1 MARYV
6 AVQPIY
12 FGNALAF
19 AAGSQVPE
27 DHVERF
33 GYLDAGFVQQVD
45 DDHRGDAP
53 DLVAAQPDNT
63 PPPLT
68 QARFLDEAA
77 LRVDRAQRDF
87 AAAQVAGGRPAV
99 VAEDGDE
106 VAVPLA
112 ALRSRVAAEMDR
124 APDVAD
130 ATKPRTAK
138 AKPGTGDTTTN
149 PVKEG

>member
-6 AVQPIY
+6 ATQPIY
-12 FGNALAF
+12 FGTALAF

-33 GYLDAGFVQQVD
+33 RYLEAGWVQQVD

-53 DLVAAQPDNT
+53 HLVPAQPDNT

-68 QARFLDEAA
+68 HARYLDEG
-77 LRVDRAQRDF
+77 AQRVEQAQRAF
-87 AAAQVAGGRPAV
+87 ADHQAAGWPSGWPVVAG
-99 VAEDGDE
+99 ENGDE
-106 VAVPLA
+106 VVTP
-112 ALRSRVAAEMDR
+112 VAAVQSQ
-124 APDVAD
+124 AAD
-130 ATKPRTAK
+130 ATKPSTAK
-138 AKPGTGDTTTN
+138 AKPATGATTT

>member
-12 FGNALAF
+12 FGAALAF
-19 AAGSQVPE
+19 AAGAQVPE

-33 GYLDAGFVQQVD
+33 GYLDAGFVQQVA

-53 DLVAAQPDNT
+53 DLVTADPDNT

-68 QARFLDEAA
+68 PVRFLDEAA
-77 LRVDRAQRDF
+77 QRVEQAQREF
-87 AAAQVAGGRPAV
+87 AAAQAALGGRPVVVGENSDEV
-99 VAEDGDE
+99 VAPFD
-106 VAVPLA
+106 
-112 ALRSRVAAEMDR
+112 ALKPQIAAEVKTR
-124 APDVAD
+124 
-130 ATKPRTAK
+130 TTAK
-138 AKPGTGDTTTN
+138 AKPATGDTTTN